1 MSAKLDQYCQNKKI
15 YEALLCILNS
25 SLSSVHICSSRTVHR
40 SHAQLILPDVLDPI
54 LPIRFRP
61 MPGLI
66 SSTVGFEFSN
76 VIFIQFSHNLD
87 RVSNCTVLISQREE
101 CVAALI
107 GTYVHVHCF
116 FFLLLLWCMLSTCI
130 YLSICNIVVY
140 LRLIPIDSAITT

>member
-25 SLSSVHICSSRTVHR
+25 SLSSVHVCSSRTVHR
-40 SHAQLILPDVLDPI
+40 SHAQLIL
-54 LPIRFRP
+54 
-61 MPGLI
+61 PGLI